1 VEHDLWDY
9 FTRKQIIK
17 DALPI
22 FTVVTISA
30 SASEMNPAAVM
41 TKEEGAQKFSIR
53 SMHIQPKT
61 SILDPTV
68 LYTLSPAYSAYSAID
83 AISLSL
89 ASCRSSDKVFSV
101 FLPVARIIFV

>member
-1 VEHDLWDY
+1 
-9 FTRKQIIK
+9 
-17 DALPI
+17 
-22 FTVVTISA
+22 
-30 SASEMNPAAVM
+30 MNPAAVM

-83 AISLSL
+83 AISHMLEGYFNNTGRYSL
-89 ASCRSSDKVFSV
+89 QDRLVEGLMKTIMESTEVILKDPQITMQGHDDVVRHAG
-101 FLPVARIIFV
+101 L